1 MTPAELGSVFQ
12 VEDHD
17 DVPEYEV
24 VTVHHRRQRRGAD
37 RGLVHQVR
45 ILEVNGGGLDIP
57 LQSLDKK
64 IAPPSSVNLVELIS
78 NPPLSNFVKQERER
92 KNSTEQKSFESKPTI
107 I

>member
-37 RGLVHQVR
+37 RGHVHQVR
-45 ILEVNGGGLDIP
+45 ILEVKTRGMVV
-57 LQSLDKK
+57 Q
-64 IAPPSSVNLVELIS
+64 IS
-78 NPPLSNFVKQERER
+78 PYNP
-92 KNSTEQKSFESKPTI
+92 
-107 I
+107 

>member
-37 RGLVHQVR
+37 RGHVHQVR
-45 ILEVNGGGLDIP
+45 IRHVKSRDCGLEIP
-57 LQSLDKK
+57 LHS
-64 IAPPSSVNLVELIS
+64 
-78 NPPLSNFVKQERER
+78 
-92 KNSTEQKSFESKPTI
+92 
-107 I
+107 

>member
-37 RGLVHQVR
+37 RGHVHQVR

-57 LQSLDKK
+57 LQY
-64 IAPPSSVNLVELIS
+64 LII
-78 NPPLSNFVKQERER
+78 K
-92 KNSTEQKSFESKPTI
+92 
-107 I
+107 